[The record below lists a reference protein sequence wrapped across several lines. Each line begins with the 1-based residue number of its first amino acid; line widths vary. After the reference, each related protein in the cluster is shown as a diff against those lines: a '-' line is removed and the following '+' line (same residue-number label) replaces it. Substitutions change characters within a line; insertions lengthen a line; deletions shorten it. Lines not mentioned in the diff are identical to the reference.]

1 MTKKPSANKLP
12 PKIQARLD
20 IVCVNQKVN
29 HLPNRAL
36 DLQMGEKM
44 MKTPTLK
51 PMVMV
56 KVAALTKK
64 VIIREAKK
72 RLRMR
77 CPSVPP

>member
-1 MTKKPSANKLP
+1 
-12 PKIQARLD
+12 
-20 IVCVNQKVN
+20 
-29 HLPNRAL
+29 
-36 DLQMGEKM
+36 MGEKM
-44 MKTPTLK
+44 TKTPTLK
-51 PMVMV
+51 LMVMV